1 MLKEPQKEDTL
12 KHAEIYDTRNDIHM
26 KIQRIETMEDT
37 ELKWTIGLSKE
48 NNKNIHNG
56 IQYSNSEVE
65 KITNRMENIQVKIY
79 DLEEN
84 KKNNMILYGIS
95 NEAHEKKI
103 LAINK
108 LKDLFKAN
116 IRIRGKLEIIK

>member
-1 MLKEPQKEDTL
+1 
-12 KHAEIYDTRNDIHM
+12 
-26 KIQRIETMEDT
+26 MEDT
-37 ELKWTIGLSKE
+37 ELKWTIGLGKE
-48 NNKNIHNG
+48 NNKNIHDG

-65 KITNRMENIQVKIY
+65 KITNRMENIQVKVF

-95 NEAHEKKI
+95 NKAHEEKI

-108 LKDLFKAN
+108 VKDPFKAN
-116 IRIRGKLEIIK
+116 IRIRRELKMIN

>member
-1 MLKEPQKEDTL
+1 
-12 KHAEIYDTRNDIHM
+12 
-26 KIQRIETMEDT
+26 MEDT
-37 ELKWTIGLSKE
+37 EIKWTIGLGKE

-95 NEAHEKKI
+95 NEAHEEKI

-108 LKDLFKAN
+108 VKDLFKAN
-116 IRIRGKLEIIK
+116 IRIRRKLGMIK